1 MFVEKETKTTFSKK
15 EIRKSIYTL
24 RKSYSLELLNKWSE
38 EICKKIAELPVY
50 KKSNYIAF
58 YFAKP
63 GEVNLK
69 SLIGKAFLEGKK
81 VFLPKTH
88 LQKKTLTFHQVF
100 SFSELVPGPFNL
112 LEPPY
117 QNPEIDIKKLDLIF
131 VPGVAF
137 DIKKGRIGYGGGF
150 YDRVLVKTKT
160 FKIGVAFSF
169 QIFEKLPLEAHD
181 QRVDL
186 IITEQGLIE

>member
-150 YDRVLVKTKT
+150 YDRVLVKIKT

>member
-1 MFVEKETKTTFSKK
+1 M
-15 EIRKSIYTL
+15 
-24 RKSYSLELLNKWSE
+24 
-38 EICKKIAELPVY
+38 
-50 KKSNYIAF
+50 
-58 YFAKP
+58 
-63 GEVNLK
+63 
-69 SLIGKAFLEGKK
+69 
-81 VFLPKTH
+81 
-88 LQKKTLTFHQVF
+88 QKKTLTFHQVF

-150 YDRVLVKTKT
+150 YDRVLVKTEA

-169 QIFEKLPLEAHD
+169 QIFKKLPLEAHD
-181 QRVDL
+181 QRVDV
-186 IITEQGLIE
+186 IITEKGLIE